1 MDDVKK
7 TYREGEQQTK
17 EAWREA
23 DGEVSVADHVGNVGD
38 ELNKQAG
45 NLGDDVDTTADRASD
60 SGKEAWRKADG
71 DESLA
76 DKIGNA
82 GDDMRRTVDDNS

>member
-7 TYREGEQQTK
+7 TYREGEQNAK
-17 EAWREA
+17 EAARRA
-23 DGEVSVADHVGNVGD
+23 DGESLADDVGNVGD

-45 NLGDDVDTTADRASD
+45 NLGDSLDSTPDSTSDTS
-60 SGKEAWRKADG
+60 KEAWRKADG
-71 DESLA
+71 DDSLA

-82 GDDMRRTVDDNS
+82 GDDIRRNVDDPR

>member
-1 MDDVKK
+1 M
-7 TYREGEQQTK
+7 
-17 EAWREA
+17 
-23 DGEVSVADHVGNVGD
+23 ADHVGNVGD

-45 NLGDDVDTTADRASD
+45 NLGDDLNTTADRASD

-82 GDDMRRTVDDNS
+82 GDDMRREVNEPR

>member
-23 DGEVSVADHVGNVGD
+23 DGDVSVADNVG
-38 ELNKQAG
+38 KV
-45 NLGDDVDTTADRASD
+45 GD
-60 SGKEAWRKADG
+60 
-71 DESLA
+71 
-76 DKIGNA
+76 
-82 GDDMRRTVDDNS
+82 